1 MCWPITPSWLALECG
16 WYAQQCYIAENWFF
30 LSQQVAIATHFWVRR
45 WTLCLSPRL
54 SAGAF
59 PGLDLCWS
67 CVWLQSLC
75 VLVFIS
81 LPAPG
86 RRSSLSHPA
95 PLTLL
100 CRFLSLEG
108 RGLIKAE
115 FRAECSK
122 VFLTLYTVL
131 LWISVLITI
140 DWKKQLLG
148 WGLSDAW
155 ICEDRNYKRK
165 KS

>member
-1 MCWPITPSWLALECG
+1 MLALECG
-16 WYAQQCYIAENWFF
+16 WYAQQCYIAEDWFF
-30 LSQQVAIATHFWVRR
+30 LSQQVAIATHFWVRG
-45 WTLCLSPRL
+45 WTLCLSPHL
-54 SAGAF
+54 SAGAL
-59 PGLDLCWS
+59 PGLDLS
-67 CVWLQSLC
+67 LVLCVWSQSLC

-81 LPAPG
+81 LLVPE
-86 RRSSLSHPA
+86 RYTFSESFTTSLLAIFPC
-95 PLTLL
+95 LL

-131 LWISVLITI
+131 LWILVLITV
-140 DWKKQLLG
+140 DCKKQLLW

-155 ICEDRNYKRK
+155 IYEDSNYKRK